1 MRAHESI
8 LKTGDVYQTPTIASG
23 VFFKITSTPS
33 RMSFETGSST
43 LAARDLR
50 GDKLFL
56 VEVEDCFDLFTSHGH
71 ERQTMELRAASQ
83 GVFLRQG
90 HDVRPAS
97 NEQAV
102 CFISPMRM
110 DRVTGT
116 A

>member
-1 MRAHESI
+1 
-8 LKTGDVYQTPTIASG
+8 
-23 VFFKITSTPS
+23 
-33 RMSFETGSST
+33 MSFETGSST